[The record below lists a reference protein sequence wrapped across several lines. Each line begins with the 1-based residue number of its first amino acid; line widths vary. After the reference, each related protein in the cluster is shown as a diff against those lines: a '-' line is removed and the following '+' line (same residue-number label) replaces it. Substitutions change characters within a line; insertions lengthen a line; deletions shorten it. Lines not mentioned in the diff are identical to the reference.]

1 MSCCLKRF
9 PNSCCSNTP
18 HAVAGLQPVLQERH
32 FLLLRDPSQM
42 RENVV
47 SILQKQTCLF
57 LQTSDKLCPRVTAAN
72 PCAGPYLVSAP
83 RKHNAQTVPGPPC
96 LHDTSELTYF
106 NTCMYGHSCVPCI
119 PRPIMRVC
127 LHFSACAFTRACMY
141 VFISI
146 CGFAC
151 LPVCLFACL
160 PACLPAGLPACLPA
174 CLAGW
179 LAGCLSVCL
188 SVCLSLCMLY
198 VCIYLCM
205 HVHVCLLVCMHACMY
220 VSMHACMHACMY
232 VCMYACMYACMHA
245 SMYLKCLHIY
255 ASEYLCTYVSA

>member
-106 NTCMYGHSCVPCI
+106 NTCMYGHSCVPCR

-141 VFISI
+141 VCISI

-151 LPVCLFACL
+151 LPACRS
-160 PACLPAGLPACLPA
+160 A
-174 CLAGW
+174 
-179 LAGCLSVCL
+179 CLSVCL
-188 SVCLSLCMLY
+188 SVCPYVCCMCVYICVCMCMSVCLY
-198 VCIYLCM
+198 VCM
-205 HVHVCLLVCMHACMY
+205 HVCMYLCMHACMY
-220 VSMHACMHACMY
+220 VSMHVCMHACIN
-232 VCMYACMYACMHA
+232 V
-245 SMYLKCLHIY
+245 SKVFTYLRI
-255 ASEYLCTYVSA
+255 